1 LKKKE
6 VRSLSPNKKHK
17 LKVKNVLIFI
27 LIPNINAIY
36 VLMAAG
42 IAGLVLPQSIT
53 IAQKTEGDKKS

>member
-1 LKKKE
+1 MGKS
-6 VRSLSPNKKHK
+6 VF
-17 LKVKNVLIFI
+17 KNRFALLIAILAFLIFI